1 MDGVSAVL
9 TPAGQAA
16 VPGALPR
23 GALVLVAVLLAAAC
37 RAAPAPLA
45 PLLDS
50 PDELAHEVLE
60 ALAARDR
67 TRLAALAMTEAEFR
81 ARVWP
86 ELPASRPERNLT
98 AGYVW
103 NDLTRKSDGSL
114 RGVLSTHGGKR
125 YTLRR
130 LEFAGETTN
139 YGTFSVSRDTELIV
153 VDEAGAEHRIR
164 AFGSVLRA
172 DGGVKVF
179 SYVVD

>member
-1 MDGVSAVL
+1 MHHGLLAS
-9 TPAGQAA
+9 GGEGAA
-16 VPGALPR
+16 PRALPR
-23 GALVLVAVLLAAAC
+23 LALVVAVVLLAAAC

-50 PDELAHEVLE
+50 PDTLAREVLE
-60 ALAARDR
+60 ALAGRNRA
-67 TRLAALAMTEAEFR
+67 RLAALAMTEGEFR

-98 AGYVW
+98 ADYVW
-103 NDLTRKSDGSL
+103 NDLTRKSEGSL
-114 RGVLSTHGGKR
+114 RGVLSAHGGKR
-125 YTLRR
+125 YRLQR
-130 LEFAGETTN
+130 LEFAGETTD
-139 YGTFSVSRDTELIV
+139 YGSFSVSRDAELV
-153 VDEAGAEHRIR
+153 VLDDSGAERRIR